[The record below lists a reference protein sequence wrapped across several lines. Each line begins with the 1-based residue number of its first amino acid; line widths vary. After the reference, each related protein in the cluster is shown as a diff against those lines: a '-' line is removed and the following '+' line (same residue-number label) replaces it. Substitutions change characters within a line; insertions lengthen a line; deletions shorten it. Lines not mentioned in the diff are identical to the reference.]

1 MRHGEDEEK
10 NRGEKGA
17 RRGVNEEDKRE
28 KEKEEHSESIK
39 SLETPA

>member
-1 MRHGEDEEK
+1 MSKK
-10 NRGEKGA
+10 NRGKKGA
-17 RRGVNEEDKRE
+17 RRGVNKEDERE